1 MAYCISNLIQSVYR
15 LIDDGEG
22 TSLKYD
28 VDVGN
33 FKFVNIVIDEES
45 DYDRLIFNIYKV
57 LGTPM
62 TPETEETL
70 LGSNDYYVSEL
81 DRDSGSQAL
90 VVIDKNNNIYIKG
103 DKEIAHLVVNEMQ
116 KRIE

>member
-45 DYDRLIFNIYKV
+45 DYDRLIFDIYKV
-57 LGTPM
+57 LGTPV

-70 LGSNDYYVSEL
+70 VGSNDYYVSEL

-103 DKEIAHLVVNEMQ
+103 DKEIAHLVIKDMQ